1 MTHTNQQ
8 IEYYFLA
15 GNPPLPA
22 RNLADWMLENGLVA
36 ATTSEVAKLLAIPET
51 QVRQRMAALRNHG
64 EVVSPARGLWV
75 PIPHEYRSWGAPEA
89 LYYIDALMEYYKTD
103 YCIGWLSAAELYGA
117 SHQAPQVFQVATA
130 RSLRCK
136 NVGRS
141 KLQFVTRGYTASIAR
156 KQLSRSA
163 GRAWVASPE
172 ATMLMLAENFAL
184 GGGVDN
190 CATVMVELA
199 EEAGEVSES
208 NLIEQAVFFPQAAL
222 RRVGWILE
230 TFASAVRLDGV
241 AETCQRATPSY
252 EPLDPKASRRGAYN
266 ERWRLIVNR
275 KVDPDL

>member
-36 ATTSEVAKLLAIPET
+36 ATTAEIARLLAIPEGH
-51 QVRQRMAALRNHG
+51 VRQRMATLRSHG

-117 SHQAPQVFQVATA
+117 SHQAPQVFQVATSRPL
-130 RSLRCK
+130 RSK

-141 KLQFVTRGYTASIAR
+141 KLQFVTRDYVSSIGR
-156 KQLSRSA
+156 KQLSRSI
-163 GRAWVASPE
+163 GRA
-172 ATMLMLAENFAL
+172 
-184 GGGVDN
+184 
-190 CATVMVELA
+190 
-199 EEAGEVSES
+199 
-208 NLIEQAVFFPQAAL
+208 
-222 RRVGWILE
+222 
-230 TFASAVRLDGV
+230 
-241 AETCQRATPSY
+241 
-252 EPLDPKASRRGAYN
+252 
-266 ERWRLIVNR
+266 
-275 KVDPDL
+275 